1 MKNVFSAKV
10 EIIIFLFSQ
19 NRKCYTS
26 KFSKKVENNRG
37 RNLKMHLFPRIGKKC
52 SYFLYF
58 YIYLF

>member
-26 KFSKKVENNRG
+26 KFSKKWKIIEAET
-37 RNLKMHLFPRIGKKC
+37 
-52 SYFLYF
+52 
-58 YIYLF
+58 